1 VVEVP
6 ATETLGY
13 LAFSRNPTGRERE
26 NEVMLNKRH
35 LLAGFALA
43 LVITPFTAAVAPV
56 AALDKTPFDAKAFED
71 AQAAGKPI
79 LVEVTA
85 PWCPTCKAQAPI
97 LARLSSTPKF
107 KDMVRFNID
116 FDTQKDLLRKF
127 NVRLQSTMIAFKGK
141 QEVGRSTGDTNAS
154 SIERLLE
161 KSI

>member
-1 VVEVP
+1 
-6 ATETLGY
+6 
-13 LAFSRNPTGRERE
+13 
-26 NEVMLNKRH
+26 MLNKRH
-35 LLAGFALA
+35 LLAVFALA
-43 LVITPFTAAVAPV
+43 LLIAPFMGAVAPV
-56 AALDKTPFDAKAFED
+56 AAMDRAPFDAKAFED

-97 LARLSSTPKF
+97 LSRLSSTPKF
-107 KDMVRFNID
+107 KDLVRFNID

-127 NVRLQSTMIAFKGK
+127 NVRTQSTMIAFKGK
-141 QEVGRSTGDTNAS
+141 QEVGRSTGDTNPD